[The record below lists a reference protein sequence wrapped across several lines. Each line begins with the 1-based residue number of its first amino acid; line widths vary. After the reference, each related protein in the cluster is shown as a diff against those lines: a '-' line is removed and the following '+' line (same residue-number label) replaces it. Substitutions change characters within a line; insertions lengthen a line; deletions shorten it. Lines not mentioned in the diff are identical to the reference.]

1 MHIIFACAAAPQLHE
16 LRCKASLS
24 VGSFVNSLKMGTCAR
39 HRVGRGAQSMK
50 QGTTIITV
58 TSSGVIVTSAHDPG
72 KSPTDQEMAR
82 SVVYERR

>member
-1 MHIIFACAAAPQLHE
+1 
-16 LRCKASLS
+16 
-24 VGSFVNSLKMGTCAR
+24 
-39 HRVGRGAQSMK
+39 MK